1 MSRVRNISAIVF
13 VLCLTLLQVACT
25 GYTIRPPESVA
36 DPVGVYII
44 DYGDTSRLWLP
55 EEQGGYTEWGYG
67 DWRWYAND
75 KKSLLY
81 GSVVFIWPTAG
92 TIGTHVRATGPWG
105 SDGVLLSDLVGYATI
120 VYEIDVER
128 ERMESLRGE
137 LHDRFDR
144 QRSTELFNE
153 NRQMSFVKDDTSY
166 WLGHQS
172 SSVMAGWAR
181 ELGCKVSGFSVR
193 AHYRVKPPGK
203 AIELETE

>member
-1 MSRVRNISAIVF
+1 
-13 VLCLTLLQVACT
+13 
-25 GYTIRPPESVA
+25 
-36 DPVGVYII
+36 
-44 DYGDTSRLWLP
+44 
-55 EEQGGYTEWGYG
+55 
-67 DWRWYAND
+67 
-75 KKSLLY
+75 
-81 GSVVFIWPTAG
+81 
-92 TIGTHVRATGPWG
+92 
-105 SDGVLLSDLVGYATI
+105 
-120 VYEIDVER
+120 
-128 ERMESLRGE
+128 MESLRGE
-137 LHDRFDR
+137 LNDRFDR